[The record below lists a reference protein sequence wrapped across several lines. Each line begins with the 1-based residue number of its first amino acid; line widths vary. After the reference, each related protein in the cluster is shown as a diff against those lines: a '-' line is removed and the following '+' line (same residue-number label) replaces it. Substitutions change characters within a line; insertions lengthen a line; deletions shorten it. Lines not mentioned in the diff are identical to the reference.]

1 MGASFSWSKF
11 NSMPVIGI
19 MRNLCLSDISHIL
32 PLFYSSGL
40 TTIEITM
47 NSPGFEE
54 GINYALETF
63 GEKINIGAGTV
74 CTEQDLERALKA
86 GARFIVTPIV
96 NERVILMCKQSGI
109 PIFAGAYSPTEIFKA
124 WSSGA
129 DMVKVFPVIGNGP
142 EYIKAIKAP
151 LPYIK
156 LLPVGSVSSDNCIL
170 FLQAGADGL
179 GIGSQLFHKSYIQ
192 NKDWIALS
200 NHFSLLV
207 EKVGSFKRYVKDE
220 TITP

>member
-1 MGASFSWSKF
+1 MGASLFSWSKF

-19 MRNLCLSDISHIL
+19 MRNLSPPDISHIL

-40 TTIEITM
+40 TTLEITM

-54 GINYALETF
+54 SMNYALATF

-96 NERVILMCKQSGI
+96 NERVILLCKQSGI
-109 PIFAGAYSPTEIFKA
+109 PIFAGAYSPTEIFRA

-142 EYIKAIKAP
+142 EYIQAIKGP
-151 LPYIK
+151 FPQIK
-156 LLPVGSVSSDNCIL
+156 LLPVGSVSPDNCTL

-179 GIGSQLFHKSYIQ
+179 GIGSKLFNKSCIQ
-192 NKDWIALS
+192 SKDWIALL
-200 NHFSLLV
+200 NHFSSLV
-207 EKVGSFKRYVKDE
+207 GKISSFKR
-220 TITP
+220 